1 MVRNNSYPAAAYD
14 RQVIRVWLAV
24 AASLVA
30 GTSLTACGSTP
41 GAAPGTSTLPPTP
54 GELVTHV
61 TSVNATLEPY
71 NPQLTDQGVPAEQV
85 NFIVTSVSGPFS
97 CRVDVRRW
105 GRMERLLPRW
115 DPRQEPRVQP
125 RNPCRWR
132 ASRVERSQGT
142 HQTPLSFVASPNE
155 CRPAPQQVGGGY

>member
-1 MVRNNSYPAAAYD
+1 VVRNNSYPAAAYD

-61 TSVNATLEPY
+61 TSVTATLEPY

-105 GRMERLLPRW
+105 GRIVGTTVATMGPPSGTSGSATESVPVEGIKGGTFAGNSSNALVVCRL
-115 DPRQEPRVQP
+115 
-125 RNPCRWR
+125 
-132 ASRVERSQGT
+132 S
-142 HQTPLSFVASPNE
+142 
-155 CRPAPQQVGGGY
+155 